1 MYFILIWV
9 LYGQK
14 KWNKRN
20 SDLEEYNGHGGK
32 VIKGPWKETPVKQ
45 LDEVKSELELK
56 KDFAENLTQELVVHM
71 IQMCHN
77 SQIAVD
83 DEKFIQDIGII
94 IEFTRGLV
102 YRAVKMEY
110 PTQEIVNTFV
120 RVIHDD
126 DGRKHTEVDME
137 HLCKYIELLQ
147 SDDE

>member
-1 MYFILIWV
+1 MCGLRKWT
-9 LYGQK
+9 K
-14 KWNKRN
+14 KRII
-20 SDLEEYNGHGGK
+20 DLEEDNGLCK

-45 LDEVKSELELK
+45 LDEVKSELEMK
-56 KDFAENLTQELVVHM
+56 KEFAENLTQELIVHM

-77 SQIAVD
+77 SEIRVD
-83 DEKFIQDIGII
+83 DERFIQDIGII

-110 PTQEIVNTFV
+110 PTQDIVDTFV

-137 HLCKYIELLQ
+137 QLRETIESLHK
-147 SDDE
+147 DEE

>member
-1 MYFILIWV
+1 MKRSGKWT
-9 LYGQK
+9 K
-14 KWNKRN
+14 KRII
-20 SDLEEYNGHGGK
+20 DLEEDNGLCK

-45 LDEVKSELELK
+45 LDEVKSELEMK
-56 KDFAENLTQELVVHM
+56 KEFAENLTQELIVHM

-77 SQIAVD
+77 SEIRVD
-83 DEKFIQDIGII
+83 DERFIQDIGII

-110 PTQEIVNTFV
+110 PTQDIVDTFV

-137 HLCKYIELLQ
+137 QLRKTIESLHK
-147 SDDE
+147 DEE

>member
-1 MYFILIWV
+1 MCGLRKWT
-9 LYGQK
+9 K
-14 KWNKRN
+14 KRII
-20 SDLEEYNGHGGK
+20 DLEEDNGLCK

-45 LDEVKSELELK
+45 LDEVKSELEMK
-56 KDFAENLTQELVVHM
+56 KEFAENLTQELIVHM

-77 SQIAVD
+77 SEIRVD
-83 DEKFIQDIGII
+83 DERFIQDIGII

-110 PTQEIVNTFV
+110 PTQDIVDTFV

-137 HLCKYIELLQ
+137 QLRKTIESLHK
-147 SDDE
+147 DEE

>member
-1 MYFILIWV
+1 MYGLRKWT
-9 LYGQK
+9 K
-14 KWNKRN
+14 KRII
-20 SDLEEYNGHGGK
+20 DLEEDNGLCK

-45 LDEVKSELELK
+45 LDEVKSELEMK
-56 KDFAENLTQELVVHM
+56 KEFAENLTQELVVHM

-77 SQIAVD
+77 SEIPVD
-83 DEKFIQDIGII
+83 DERFIQDIGII

-110 PTQEIVNTFV
+110 PTQDIVDTFV

-137 HLCKYIELLQ
+137 QLRKTIESLHK
-147 SDDE
+147 DEE

>member
-1 MYFILIWV
+1 
-9 LYGQK
+9 
-14 KWNKRN
+14 
-20 SDLEEYNGHGGK
+20 LEEDNGLCK

-45 LDEVKSELELK
+45 LDEVKSELEMK
-56 KDFAENLTQELVVHM
+56 KEFAENLTQELIVHM

-77 SQIAVD
+77 SEIRVD
-83 DEKFIQDIGII
+83 DERFIQDIGII

-110 PTQEIVNTFV
+110 PTQDIVDTFV

-137 HLCKYIELLQ
+137 QLRKTIESLHK
-147 SDDE
+147 DEE

>member
-1 MYFILIWV
+1 MCGLRKWT
-9 LYGQK
+9 K
-14 KWNKRN
+14 KRII
-20 SDLEEYNGHGGK
+20 DLEEDNGLCK

-45 LDEVKSELELK
+45 LDEVKSELEMK
-56 KDFAENLTQELVVHM
+56 KEFAENLIQELIVHM

-77 SQIAVD
+77 SEIRVD
-83 DEKFIQDIGII
+83 DERFIQDIGII

-110 PTQEIVNTFV
+110 PTQDIVDTFV

-137 HLCKYIELLQ
+137 QLRKTIESLHK
-147 SDDE
+147 DEE

>member
-1 MYFILIWV
+1 MYGLMKWT
-9 LYGQK
+9 K
-14 KWNKRN
+14 KRII
-20 SDLEEYNGHGGK
+20 DLEEDNGLCK

-45 LDEVKSELELK
+45 LDEVKSELEMK
-56 KDFAENLTQELVVHM
+56 KEFAENLTQELIVHM

-77 SQIAVD
+77 SEIRVD
-83 DEKFIQDIGII
+83 DERFIQDIGII

-110 PTQEIVNTFV
+110 PTQDIVDTFV

-137 HLCKYIELLQ
+137 QLRKTIESLHK
-147 SDDE
+147 DEE

>member
-1 MYFILIWV
+1 M
-9 LYGQK
+9 
-14 KWNKRN
+14 
-20 SDLEEYNGHGGK
+20 EEDNGLCK

-45 LDEVKSELELK
+45 LDEVKSELEMK
-56 KDFAENLTQELVVHM
+56 KEFAENLTQELIVHM

-77 SQIAVD
+77 SEIRVD
-83 DEKFIQDIGII
+83 DERFIQDIGII

-110 PTQEIVNTFV
+110 PTQDIVDTFV

-137 HLCKYIELLQ
+137 QLRKTIESLHK
-147 SDDE
+147 DEE

>member
-1 MYFILIWV
+1 MYGLRKWT
-9 LYGQK
+9 K
-14 KWNKRN
+14 KRII
-20 SDLEEYNGHGGK
+20 DLEEDNGLCK

-45 LDEVKSELELK
+45 LDEVKSELEMK
-56 KDFAENLTQELVVHM
+56 KEFAENLTQELIVHM

-77 SQIAVD
+77 SEIRVD
-83 DEKFIQDIGII
+83 DERFIQDIGII

-110 PTQEIVNTFV
+110 PTQDIVDTFV

-137 HLCKYIELLQ
+137 QLRKTIESLHK
-147 SDDE
+147 DEE

>member
-1 MYFILIWV
+1 MYGLRKWT
-9 LYGQK
+9 K
-14 KWNKRN
+14 KRII
-20 SDLEEYNGHGGK
+20 DLEEDNGLCK

-45 LDEVKSELELK
+45 LDEVKSELEMK
-56 KDFAENLTQELVVHM
+56 KEFAENLTQELIVHM

-77 SQIAVD
+77 SEIRVD
-83 DEKFIQDIGII
+83 DERFIQDIGII

-110 PTQEIVNTFV
+110 PTQDIVDTFV

-137 HLCKYIELLQ
+137 QLRETIESLHK
-147 SDDE
+147 DEE